1 MTGMIGAEFR
11 RILARRSFRLL
22 GAFAIFAI
30 VFGGVIVFVQSSHD
44 PNSGLKQAQALVQ
57 SCHQQQSQGPQV
69 LKRGG
74 GDQVRVI
81 GGCPTVQDV
90 LPGFDK
96 RFKYAEAIPSTTQ
109 NIAFPLFFLA
119 FAVAASFVGAEWGT
133 GMMTTTL
140 TWEPRRGRVLL
151 AKIIPAVVVLG
162 TAAVVLLTFL
172 AIAYIPIGALRGT
185 TAGMTGAFWQ
195 HLSGLWLRA
204 GLLAAFGA
212 ALGVGLA
219 TLTRNTVAAL
229 GIGFGYLAVADPIFS
244 HLWKERFAPWLFM
257 QNFMR
262 AMRQPIEKVV
272 SQTSFGDRTIT
283 AHVMSSTRPAILF
296 TIYALA
302 LLGVAY
308 AAFRTRDVT

>member
-11 RILARRSFRLL
+11 RILARRSFRLV
-22 GAFAIFAI
+22 GAFCVFAI
-30 VFGGVIVFVQSSHD
+30 VVGGIIVFLQSSHD
-44 PNSGLKQAQALVQ
+44 PNSGLKQAQALVA
-57 SCHQQQSQGPQV
+57 SCHSQQNQAPQV

-74 GDQVRVI
+74 GEQVRVI
-81 GGCPTVQDV
+81 GGCPTVNDV
-90 LPGFDK
+90 LPDFDK

-151 AKIIPAVVVLG
+151 AKIVPAVVVLG
-162 TAAVVLLTFL
+162 SAVVVLLALL
-172 AIAYIPIGALRGT
+172 AVAYIPIGAFRGT
-185 TAGMTGAFWQ
+185 TTGMTGAFWQ
-195 HLSGLWLRA
+195 HLTGLWLRA
-204 GLLAAFGA
+204 GLLAVFGA
-212 ALGVGLA
+212 ALGVGMA
-219 TLTRNTVAAL
+219 TLMRNTVAAL
-229 GIGFGYLAVADPIFS
+229 GVGFGYVAIVDPIFS
-244 HLWKERFAPWLFM
+244 HLWRERFAPWLFM

-272 SQTSFGDRTIT
+272 SQTSFGDRTVT
-283 AHVMSSTRPAILF
+283 AHVMSSTRPAVLF

-308 AAFRTRDVT
+308 ALFRARDVT